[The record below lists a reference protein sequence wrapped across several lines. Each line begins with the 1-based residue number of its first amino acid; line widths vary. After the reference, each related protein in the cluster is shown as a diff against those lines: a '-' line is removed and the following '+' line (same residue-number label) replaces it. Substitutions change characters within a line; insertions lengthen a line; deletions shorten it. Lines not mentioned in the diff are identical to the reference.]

1 MLANEEL
8 QEIENILKSYFM
20 SNQNFR
26 KPTEIQWH
34 KLSQLKQE
42 ESKEQAESHNL
53 VKRKAKLEVT
63 MRHKSCANVQTIGEE
78 LWALHGYR
86 RQTYTNL
93 SQILREMTQTS
104 SSITFR

>member
-1 MLANEEL
+1 M
-8 QEIENILKSYFM
+8 
-20 SNQNFR
+20 
-26 KPTEIQWH
+26 
-34 KLSQLKQE
+34 
-42 ESKEQAESHNL
+42 
-53 VKRKAKLEVT
+53 RKAKLEVT
-63 MRHKSCANVQTIGEE
+63 MRHKSCATVQTIGEE